1 MLSQSK
7 LSTMSQSKAVLYSL
21 LLDHAS
27 PPISTRVLLKH
38 LPYSESK
45 EAFDSK
51 LEGIGATNLCFFS
64 EYDLLQTVSRFGAL
78 LLNNILESEA
88 HNFDWII
95 KLTEQ
100 AVETLYALV
109 ETGLAAH
116 LETTMFTKPLSA
128 SVRKCDT
135 TLLYLI
141 TTCLSVIRVSQ
152 GGRGNLVPLLDKIL
166 RSSERT
172 LTMTHSN
179 DDEDSSLLRLNSMSC
194 ALSLVN
200 SLQEIDSQPL
210 LMLTLL

>member
-1 MLSQSK
+1 M
-7 LSTMSQSKAVLYSL
+7 
-21 LLDHAS
+21 
-27 PPISTRVLLKH
+27 LLKH

-45 EAFDSK
+45 EAFESK

-100 AVETLYALV
+100 AVQTLYALV

-128 SVRKCDT
+128 SVRKCGT

-141 TTCLSVIRVSQ
+141 TTCLSVIHLSH